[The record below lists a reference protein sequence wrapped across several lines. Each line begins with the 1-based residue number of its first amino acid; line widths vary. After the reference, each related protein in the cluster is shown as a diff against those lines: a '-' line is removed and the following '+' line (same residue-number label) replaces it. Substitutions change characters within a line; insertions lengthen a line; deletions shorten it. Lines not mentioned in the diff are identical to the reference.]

1 MRSNAPW
8 RGKTDDTPIPARVR
22 LRVFNRYDGTCY
34 LSGRK
39 IRPGDKWEVEHI
51 VALCNGGENRE
62 ANLAPALSKPHR
74 AKTAEDRR
82 IKAKNDRTRKR
93 HIGLR
98 RPSRFACSK
107 NSRFKKKIS
116 GEVVRR

>member
-1 MRSNAPW
+1 VRSTDEW
-8 RGKTDDTPIPARVR
+8 IGKNDDARPPPRVR
-22 LRVFNRYDGTCY
+22 LRIFDRANGVCHI
-34 LSGRK
+34 SGRK
-39 IRPGDKWEVEHI
+39 IGAGEKWDCEHI

-93 HIGLR
+93 HIGLC